1 MTADY
6 FMASGKKYSLL
17 SYDKQPPP
25 FIVFD
30 LYNKEL
36 NTLRGCFVIKKTR
49 NYLKIVRARHCRAE
63 AKSATSGCR
72 TSPSRG
78 ATRCSCT
85 ATARSS

>member
-1 MTADY
+1 MSEY

-17 SYDKQPPP
+17 SYEKQPPP

-49 NYLKIVRARHCRAE
+49 NYLKIVRESHCRVE
-63 AKSATSGCR
+63 AKNATYGCR
-72 TSPSRG
+72 ISRSRG

-85 ATARSS
+85 ATALSS

>member
-1 MTADY
+1 MKTEY

-49 NYLKIVRARHCRAE
+49 NYLKIVRVCHRRAE
-63 AKSATSGCR
+63 AKSATSGCP
-72 TSPSRG
+72 TSRFRG
-78 ATRCSCT
+78 ATRC
-85 ATARSS
+85 